1 MDANTAYRIG
11 SITKV
16 FTTLAFL
23 AEAGDKHFNRPITE
37 FIPELAAMRQ
47 SKDQLRSVDW
57 EDISI
62 ESLMAQVRPRFS
74 CSLDLL
80 C

>member
-1 MDANTAYRIG
+1 MDANTVYRIG

-23 AEAGDKHFNRPITE
+23 AEAGDEHFNRPITD
-37 FIPELAAMRQ
+37 FIPELAAMSQ
-47 SKDQLRSVDW
+47 SKDELRSVYW

-62 ESLMAQVRPRFS
+62 ESLMAQVGPHRS
-74 CSLDLL
+74 SSLDPL